1 MIVPAEQAALV
12 RNFHEHGWSDWS
24 LTPYGHGNGGGGPTR
39 EMVERARRMADLDG
53 LPRTELGTVGGF
65 FEAVEAEAA
74 SGAPVPVWHGELYF
88 EMHRGTLTSQ
98 VRTKVGNRRNER
110 LLHEAELWWTML
122 GWPDDVA
129 SELDGLWKDLL
140 VQQFHDIL
148 PGSSIAWVHA
158 EAEAEHARITERL
171 EMLIRAALD
180 CLAPGPVA
188 VASARS
194 RSRAE
199 VVEAPLDLLA
209 APPGGGPVQQLAGS
223 DGRVAFLTEVPA
235 LGITRGEALPLPAG
249 REVVLS
255 ERSLSNGRLA
265 VEWDD
270 DGALVSV
277 RSLEHGRE
285 LLEPGRRI
293 ELELTPD
300 HPVEYDAWDL
310 EGWTRRRSRRLR
322 GPATVEVLER
332 GPLLGAVRV
341 SRADGP
347 STFAVTYRVT
357 AGSGRL
363 DLVVDADWHH
373 EEHLLSMAFPI
384 DVRAEQATCDIQFGH
399 VRRPTHA
406 SSSWDAA
413 KFEVCAHRFVDLS
426 EPSFGVAVL
435 NDGRYGHALQ
445 GDAVRVSLLRA
456 ARYPDPQA
464 DRGHHSV
471 TLALLPHGR
480 GLESVLEEAEALNRP
495 PRVIAGGSASKPAGP
510 PFVTVLDGT
519 VEVVALKGADDG
531 SGDIVV
537 RLHEPLGDRGRVR
550 LGFAG
555 RVQRVARCSLLEDPG
570 DELVVDATAVELELR
585 PFELVTPRVSLASR
599 S

>member
-1 MIVPAEQAALV
+1 V
-12 RNFHEHGWSDWS
+12 D
-24 LTPYGHGNGGGGPTR
+24 
-39 EMVERARRMADLDG
+39 
-53 LPRTELGTVGGF
+53 GF

-74 SGAPVPVWHGELYF
+74 SGAPVPVWQGELYF

-122 GWPDDVA
+122 GWPDGVA

-171 EMLIRAALD
+171 EALIRAALD

-188 VASARS
+188 VASARG

-199 VVEAPLDLLA
+199 VVVASVAPS
-209 APPGGGPVQQLAGS
+209 GGGPVQRLS
-223 DGRVAFLTEVPA
+223 DGDDSEHRRVAFLTRVPA
-235 LGITRGEALPLPAG
+235 MAVARAEALAAPSG
-249 REVVLS
+249 SEIVVS
-255 ERSLSNGRLA
+255 ERSLSNGRLTF
-265 VEWDD
+265 EWDD
-270 DGALVSV
+270 GGTLVSV
-277 RSLEHGRE
+277 RSLEHDRE
-285 LLEPGRRI
+285 LLVPGRRVQ
-293 ELELTPD
+293 LELTPD

-310 EGWTRRRSRRLR
+310 EGWARRRSRRLR
-322 GPATVEVLER
+322 GPATVEILER

-341 SRADGP
+341 SQADGP
-347 STFAVTYRVT
+347 STFVVTYRLT
-357 AGSGRL
+357 AGSSRL
-363 DLVVDADWHH
+363 DLAVDVDWQH
-373 EEHLLSMAFPI
+373 EEHLLSMAFPL

-480 GLESVLEEAEALNRP
+480 GLEAVLEEAEALNRP
-495 PRVIAGGSASKPAGP
+495 PRVISGGSTSTPADP
-510 PFVTVLDGT
+510 LVTVLEGT
-519 VEVVALKGADDG
+519 AEVVGVKGADDG
-531 SGDIVV
+531 SGDVVV

-550 LGFAG
+550 LAFAG
-555 RVQRVARCSLLEDPG
+555 EVGRAVRCSVLEDPG
-570 DELVVDATAVELELR
+570 DVLPVEANAVEFELR
-585 PFELVTPRVSLASR
+585 PFELVTLRVGLAGR